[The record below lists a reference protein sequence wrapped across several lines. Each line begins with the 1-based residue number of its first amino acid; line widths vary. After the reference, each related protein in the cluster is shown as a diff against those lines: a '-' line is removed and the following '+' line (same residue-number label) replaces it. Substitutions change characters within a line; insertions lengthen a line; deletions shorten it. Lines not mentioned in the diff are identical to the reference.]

1 MIKNKEKNFISAV
14 VYVHNNEDAIGDFL
28 RNVYAVLLEHFEKFE
43 IICVND
49 ASQDESVARI
59 KDFAVSISGTIVSVL
74 NMSFFQGL
82 ELSMNAG
89 VDLSIGDF
97 VLEFDTCQPDLPLE
111 LMMGLYR
118 TSLTGY
124 DIVSA
129 APETGT
135 RLLSRLFYRVFNKA
149 SRLNLRSETFRIL
162 SRRAINRVH
171 SMSLTIPYRKAVY
184 ANCGLKT
191 HVLTYPLPEGAT
203 GSHTGFDRHQ
213 RALALDSLVLYTD
226 IAYRFSITLAI
237 IMMVIAILTVFYAG
251 YFYFIARTTV
261 AGWTT
266 TILFLAFCFFG
277 LFAILSMVI
286 KYLSILL
293 GLIFKKQKYIIES
306 IEKYNK

>member
-1 MIKNKEKNFISAV
+1 MTKNKEKNFISAV
-14 VYVHNNEDAIGDFL
+14 VYVHNNEDAIVNFL
-28 RNVYAVLLEHFEKFE
+28 QNVYTILGKNFEKFE

-49 ASQDESVARI
+49 ASQDNSVTRI
-59 KDFAVSISGTIVSVL
+59 KDFAVSMSGSIISVL

-97 VLEFDTCQPDLPLE
+97 VFEFDTCRPELPLS
-111 LMMGLYR
+111 LMMELYH
-118 TSLTGY
+118 TALTGY

-129 APETGT
+129 APEKGT

-191 HVLTYPLPEGAT
+191 HVLTYPLSNGAGNSQT
-203 GSHTGFDRHQ
+203 SFDRHQ

-226 IAYRFSITLAI
+226 IAYRFSITLSI
-237 IMMVIAILTVFYAG
+237 LMMVIAILAVFYAG
-251 YFYFIARTTV
+251 YFYFIVRTTV

-277 LFAILSMVI
+277 LFAILTMMI

-293 GLIFKKQKYIIES
+293 GLVFKKQKYIIES